1 MAVISLK
8 KAMGKVFFALLAAF
22 SLCLVW
28 GAGGSSVH
36 AMSLDGQWKYYDRGE
51 IDPLLTTMTSGNA
64 NLMYDD
70 NRWIECSLEDDFEFS
85 PQSNGVILS
94 TRLPKILRLN
104 SPALFFV
111 TRNEA
116 VRVYLDSEL
125 LYDGQDFWRN
135 RHVYG
140 NRWHLVDLPDNYM
153 GRQLTFQLY
162 AENQKDLGRL
172 MYVSVDEGMVQMQQ
186 IFKHDGFVYVLLPLS
201 LIIIVILMQH
211 YWVND
216 SHSCV
221 GHPFIIAFILL
232 CMVQAVA
239 GMWSVLLV
247 FDSMFFWYN
256 AFMLSTLLLTVPLQL
271 LACNLLEGRAC
282 SFVRGILVV
291 SLLFFVLACA
301 DEAAEIGLAEAVRV
315 GSYWWSNL
323 GLVVI
328 SIFLYW
334 QGRQEAYCRSLSW
347 PIMATALAG
356 IAIGVAWQYGMV
368 DYQNGFSN
376 LLVLPMLVYVIW
388 LMRHMMVEEKRLS
401 LENQLL
407 EQEVRVEK
415 HKAQV
420 DPLTKSFTRAKLDET
435 MENSVEAAE
444 AGGVP
449 FSLLMFDLDK
459 FKSINDTYGHAMGD
473 MVLVS
478 FANIIRHNLDARHTF
493 IRYGGEEFMVLCSQY
508 GLEEAWQLAEQI
520 RMDLEEAVILK
531 DRQVTCSAGISCWHT
546 GAGDS
551 VQELQKRADD
561 ALYYAKNNGRNRC
574 VLETKLLEL
583 KSLKGNLP
591 EGKPS

>member
-1 MAVISLK
+1 MAVVALK
-8 KAMGKVFFALLAAF
+8 KSIDKVFLLLLAAL

-28 GAGGSSVH
+28 WAGGSSVH

-172 MYVSVDEGMVQMQQ
+172 MHVSVDEGMVQMQQ

-291 SLLFFVLACA
+291 SLLFFALACA

-401 LENQLL
+401 VENQLL

>member
-1 MAVISLK
+1 MAVVALK
-8 KAMGKVFFALLAAF
+8 KSIDKVFLLLLAAF

-28 GAGGSSVH
+28 GAGGSLVH

-172 MYVSVDEGMVQMQQ
+172 MHVSVDEGMVQMQQ

-401 LENQLL
+401 VENQLL

>member
-1 MAVISLK
+1 MSVFS
-8 KAMGKVFFALLAAF
+8 KAPGKVFVWLLAAL
-22 SLCLVW
+22 SLLLSW
-28 GAGGSSVH
+28 GAEGSSVD
-36 AMSLDGQWKYYDRGE
+36 AMPLDGQWKYYDRGE
-51 IDPLLTTMTSGNA
+51 IDPLLTTITSGNV

-70 NRWIECSLEDDFEFS
+70 KRWIECSLEDDFEFS

-172 MYVSVDEGMVQMQQ
+172 MHVSVDEGMVQMQQ

-201 LIIIVILMQH
+201 LIVIVILMQH

-401 LENQLL
+401 VENQLL

-574 VLETKLLEL
+574 VLETKLLEP

>member
-172 MYVSVDEGMVQMQQ
+172 MHVSVDEGMVQMQQ

-201 LIIIVILMQH
+201 LIVIVILMQH

-574 VLETKLLEL
+574 VLETKLLEP

>member
-1 MAVISLK
+1 MAVVALK
-8 KAMGKVFFALLAAF
+8 KSIDKVFLLLWAVL
-22 SLCLVW
+22 SLLLVW
-28 GAGGSSVH
+28 GVAGGPVQ
-36 AMSLDGQWKYYDRGE
+36 AMPLDGQWKYYDRGE
-51 IDPLLTTMTSGNA
+51 IDPFLTTMTSGNA

-111 TRNEA
+111 TRNES

-172 MYVSVDEGMVQMQQ
+172 MHVSVDEGMVQMQQ

-216 SHSCV
+216 SRNCV

-247 FDSMFFWYN
+247 IDSMFFWYN
-256 AFMLSTLLLTVPLQL
+256 AFMLSTLLMMVPLQL
-271 LACNLLEGRAC
+271 LACNILAGSACKVVRMLLM
-282 SFVRGILVV
+282 V
-291 SLLFFVLACA
+291 SLLIFVLACA
-301 DEAAEIGLAEAVRV
+301 DELLDIGLFEAVRV

-323 GLVVI
+323 SLVVI
-328 SIFLYW
+328 SVFLYR
-334 QGRQEAYCRSLSW
+334 QGRQDAYCRSLFW
-347 PIMATALAG
+347 PIIATAMAG
-356 IAIGVAWQYGMV
+356 IAIGIAWQYGVV

-388 LMRHMMVEEKRLS
+388 LMRHMMAEEKRLS
-401 LENQLL
+401 QENRIL
-407 EQEVRVEK
+407 EQAVRVEK

-420 DPLTKSFTRAKLDET
+420 DTLTKSFTRAKLEET

-449 FSLLMFDLDK
+449 FALLMFDLDK
-459 FKSINDTYGHAMGD
+459 FKSINDNYGHAMGD

-493 IRYGGEEFMVLCSQY
+493 IRYGGEEFMVICSQY

-520 RMDLEEAVILK
+520 RMDLEKAVILE
-531 DRQVTCSAGISCWHT
+531 DRQVTCSAGISCWHA

-551 VQELQKRADD
+551 VQQLQKRADD

-574 VLETKLLEL
+574 VLETKLLEP

>member
-8 KAMGKVFFALLAAF
+8 KATGKVFFALLAAF

-172 MYVSVDEGMVQMQQ
+172 MHVSVDEGMVQMQQ

-401 LENQLL
+401 VENQLL

-574 VLETKLLEL
+574 VLETKLLEP
-583 KSLKGNLP
+583 KSLKGNLS

>member
-1 MAVISLK
+1 MAVVSLK
-8 KAMGKVFFALLAAF
+8 KSIDKVFLLLWAAL
-22 SLCLVW
+22 SLLLVW
-28 GAGGSSVH
+28 GAAGGPVQ
-36 AMSLDGQWKYYDRGE
+36 AMPLDGQWKYYDRGE

-172 MYVSVDEGMVQMQQ
+172 MYVSLDEGMVQMQQ
-186 IFKHDGFVYVLLPLS
+186 IFKHDSFVYVLLPLS

-232 CMVQAVA
+232 CTVQAVA

-256 AFMLSTLLLTVPLQL
+256 VFMLSTLLLTVPLQL

>member
-172 MYVSVDEGMVQMQQ
+172 MHVSVDEGMVQMQQ

-356 IAIGVAWQYGMV
+356 IAIGVAWRYGMV

-401 LENQLL
+401 VENQLL

-574 VLETKLLEL
+574 VLETKLLEP

>member
-1 MAVISLK
+1 MAVVALK
-8 KAMGKVFFALLAAF
+8 KSIDKVFLLLLAVL
-22 SLCLVW
+22 SLLLVW
-28 GAGGSSVH
+28 DVAGSPVQ
-36 AMSLDGQWKYYDRGE
+36 AMPLDGQWKYYDRGE

-172 MYVSVDEGMVQMQQ
+172 MHVSVDEGMVQMQQ

-401 LENQLL
+401 VENQLL

-583 KSLKGNLP
+583 KGNLP

>member
-172 MYVSVDEGMVQMQQ
+172 MHVSVDEGMVQMQQ

-401 LENQLL
+401 VENQLL

-459 FKSINDTYGHAMGD
+459 FKSINDTYGHAMAD

-520 RMDLEEAVILK
+520 RMDLEKAVILE
-531 DRQVTCSAGISCWHT
+531 DRQVTCSAGISCWHA

-551 VQELQKRADD
+551 VQQLQKRADD

-574 VLETKLLEL
+574 VLETKLLEP

>member
-1 MAVISLK
+1 MAVVALK
-8 KAMGKVFFALLAAF
+8 KSIDKVFLLLLAAF

-172 MYVSVDEGMVQMQQ
+172 MHVSVDEGMVQMQQ

-328 SIFLYW
+328 SVFLYR
-334 QGRQEAYCRSLSW
+334 QGGQEAYCRSLSW

-401 LENQLL
+401 VENQLL

>member
-8 KAMGKVFFALLAAF
+8 KAMGKMFFALLAAF

-116 VRVYLDSEL
+116 VRVYLDREL

-172 MYVSVDEGMVQMQQ
+172 MHVSVDEGMVQMQQ

-201 LIIIVILMQH
+201 LIVIVILMQH

-301 DEAAEIGLAEAVRV
+301 DEAAEIGLAEVVRV

-401 LENQLL
+401 VENQLL

>member
-125 LYDGQDFWRN
+125 LYDGQDFWRS

-172 MYVSVDEGMVQMQQ
+172 MHVSVDEGMVQMQQ

-301 DEAAEIGLAEAVRV
+301 DEAAEIGLAEVVRV

-401 LENQLL
+401 VENQLL

-574 VLETKLLEL
+574 VLETKLLGP

>member
-1 MAVISLK
+1 MAVVALK
-8 KAMGKVFFALLAAF
+8 KSIDKVFLLLLAVL
-22 SLCLVW
+22 SLLLVW
-28 GAGGSSVH
+28 DVAGSPVQ
-36 AMSLDGQWKYYDRGE
+36 AMPLDGQWKYYDRGE

-135 RHVYG
+135 RHVSG

-172 MYVSVDEGMVQMQQ
+172 MHVSVDEGMVQMQQ

-201 LIIIVILMQH
+201 LIVIVILMQH

-401 LENQLL
+401 VENQLL

-574 VLETKLLEL
+574 VLETKLLEP

>member
-8 KAMGKVFFALLAAF
+8 KAMGKVFFALLAAL

-172 MYVSVDEGMVQMQQ
+172 MHVSVDEGMVQMQQ

-401 LENQLL
+401 VENQLL

-574 VLETKLLEL
+574 VLETKLLEP

>member
-8 KAMGKVFFALLAAF
+8 KSMGKVFFALLAAF

-172 MYVSVDEGMVQMQQ
+172 MHVSVDEGMVQMQQ

-401 LENQLL
+401 VENQLL

-493 IRYGGEEFMVLCSQY
+493 IRYGGEEFMVICSQY

-520 RMDLEEAVILK
+520 RMDLEKAVILE
-531 DRQVTCSAGISCWHT
+531 DRQVTCSAGISCWHA

-551 VQELQKRADD
+551 VQQLQKRADD

-574 VLETKLLEL
+574 VLETKLLEP

>member
-1 MAVISLK
+1 MAVVALK
-8 KAMGKVFFALLAAF
+8 KSIDKVFLLLLAVL
-22 SLCLVW
+22 SLLLVW
-28 GAGGSSVH
+28 GVAGGPVQ
-36 AMSLDGQWKYYDRGE
+36 AMPLDGQWKYYDRGE

-111 TRNEA
+111 TRNES

-162 AENQKDLGRL
+162 AENQKDLGLL
-172 MYVSVDEGMVQMQQ
+172 MHVSVDEGIVQMQQ

-216 SHSCV
+216 SRNCV

-247 FDSMFFWYN
+247 IDSMFFWYN
-256 AFMLSTLLLTVPLQL
+256 AFMLSTLLMMVPLQL
-271 LACNLLEGRAC
+271 LACNILAGSACKVVRMLLM
-282 SFVRGILVV
+282 V
-291 SLLFFVLACA
+291 SLLIFVLACA
-301 DEAAEIGLAEAVRV
+301 DELLDIGLFEAVRV

-323 GLVVI
+323 SLVVI
-328 SIFLYW
+328 SVFLYR
-334 QGRQEAYCRSLSW
+334 QGRQDAYCRSLFW
-347 PIMATALAG
+347 PIIATAMAG
-356 IAIGVAWQYGMV
+356 IAIGIAWQYGVV

-388 LMRHMMVEEKRLS
+388 LMRHMMAEEKRLS
-401 LENQLL
+401 QENRIL
-407 EQEVRVEK
+407 EQAVRVEK

-420 DPLTKSFTRAKLDET
+420 DTLTKSFTRAKLEET

-449 FSLLMFDLDK
+449 FALLMFDLDK
-459 FKSINDTYGHAMGD
+459 FKSINDNYGHAMGD

-493 IRYGGEEFMVLCSQY
+493 IRYGGEEFMVICSQY

-520 RMDLEEAVILK
+520 RMDLEKAVILE
-531 DRQVTCSAGISCWHT
+531 DRQVTCSAGISCWHA

-551 VQELQKRADD
+551 VQQLQKRADD

-574 VLETKLLEL
+574 VLETKLLEP

>member
-172 MYVSVDEGMVQMQQ
+172 MHVSVDEGMVQMQQ

-401 LENQLL
+401 VENQLL

-574 VLETKLLEL
+574 VLETKLLEP

>member
-8 KAMGKVFFALLAAF
+8 KAMGKVFFVLLAAF

-172 MYVSVDEGMVQMQQ
+172 MHVSVDEGMVQMQQ

-271 LACNLLEGRAC
+271 LACNILEGMASRV
-282 SFVRGILVV
+282 VRMLLLV

-401 LENQLL
+401 VENQLL

-459 FKSINDTYGHAMGD
+459 FKSINDNYGHAMGD

-520 RMDLEEAVILK
+520 RMDLEEAVILE

-551 VQELQKRADD
+551 VQQLQKRADD

-574 VLETKLLEL
+574 VLETKLLE
-583 KSLKGNLP
+583 GNLP
-591 EGKPS
+591 EGKLS

>member
-1 MAVISLK
+1 MAVVALK
-8 KAMGKVFFALLAAF
+8 KSIDKVFLLLLAVL
-22 SLCLVW
+22 SLLLVW
-28 GAGGSSVH
+28 DVAGSPVQ
-36 AMSLDGQWKYYDRGE
+36 AMPLDGQWKYYDRGE

-172 MYVSVDEGMVQMQQ
+172 MHVSVDEGMVQMQQ

>member
-8 KAMGKVFFALLAAF
+8 KAMGKMFFALLAAF

-116 VRVYLDSEL
+116 VRVYLDREL

-172 MYVSVDEGMVQMQQ
+172 MHVSVDEGMVQMQQ

-201 LIIIVILMQH
+201 LIVIVILMQH

-401 LENQLL
+401 VENQLL

>member
-70 NRWIECSLEDDFEFS
+70 NRWIECNLEDDFEFS

-135 RHVYG
+135 RHVSG

-172 MYVSVDEGMVQMQQ
+172 MHVSVDEGMVQMQQ

-201 LIIIVILMQH
+201 LIVIVILMQH

-401 LENQLL
+401 VENQLL

>member
-8 KAMGKVFFALLAAF
+8 KAMGKVLFALLAAF

-172 MYVSVDEGMVQMQQ
+172 MHVSVDEGMVQMQQ

-401 LENQLL
+401 VENQLL

-574 VLETKLLEL
+574 VLETKLLEP

>member
-1 MAVISLK
+1 MAVISSK
-8 KAMGKVFFALLAAF
+8 KAIGKALGILLAAI
-22 SLCLVW
+22 SLLLVW
-28 GAGGSSVH
+28 GAEASPAQ
-36 AMSLDGQWKYYDRGE
+36 AMPLNGQWKYYDRGKV
-51 IDPLLTTMTSGNA
+51 DPLLTTMTSGNA

-70 NRWIECSLEDDFEFS
+70 KRWIECSLEDDFEFS

-94 TRLPKILRLN
+94 TRLPKILHLN

-135 RHVYG
+135 KHVYG
-140 NRWHLVDLPDNYM
+140 SRWHLVDLPDNYL

-172 MYVSVDEGMVQMQQ
+172 MHVSVDEGMVQMQQ

-201 LIIIVILMQH
+201 LITIVILLQH

-216 SHSCV
+216 SRNCV

-232 CMVQAVA
+232 CTVQAVA

-247 FDSMFFWYN
+247 FDSMLFWYSV
-256 AFMLSTLLLTVPLQL
+256 FMFSTLLMSVPLQL
-271 LACNLLEGRAC
+271 LACHILEGRAC
-282 SFVRGILVV
+282 KVVRMILMV
-291 SLLFFVLACA
+291 SMVIFVLACA
-301 DEAAEIGLAEAVRV
+301 GEVVDIGFLEIVRI
-315 GSYWWSNL
+315 GSYWWSNFAL
-323 GLVVI
+323 LVI
-328 SIFLYW
+328 SVFLYS
-334 QGRQEAYCRSLSW
+334 QGEQDAYCRSLFW
-347 PIMATALAG
+347 PIIATAIAG
-356 IAIGVAWQYGMV
+356 AAIGIAWQYGIV
-368 DYQNGFSN
+368 DYQNGVSN

-388 LMRHMMVEEKRLS
+388 LMRHMMAEEKRLS
-401 LENQLL
+401 AENQLL

-459 FKSINDTYGHAMGD
+459 FKSINDNYGHAMGD

-478 FANIIRHNLDARHTF
+478 FANIIRYNLDARHTF

-520 RMDLEEAVILK
+520 RMDLEEAVILE

-574 VLETKLLEL
+574 VLE
-583 KSLKGNLP
+583 
-591 EGKPS
+591 

>member
-172 MYVSVDEGMVQMQQ
+172 MHVSVDEGMVQMQQ

-401 LENQLL
+401 VENQLL

-574 VLETKLLEL
+574 VLETKLLVP

>member
-172 MYVSVDEGMVQMQQ
+172 MHVSVDEGMVQMQQ

-401 LENQLL
+401 VENQLL

-574 VLETKLLEL
+574 VLETKLLKP

>member
-1 MAVISLK
+1 MAVSVFS
-8 KAMGKVFFALLAAF
+8 KAPGKVFVWLLAAL
-22 SLCLVW
+22 SLLLSW
-28 GAGGSSVH
+28 GAEGSSVD
-36 AMSLDGQWKYYDRGE
+36 AMPLDGQWKYYDRGE
-51 IDPLLTTMTSGNA
+51 IDPLLTTITSGNV

-70 NRWIECSLEDDFEFS
+70 KRWIECSLEDDFEFS

-172 MYVSVDEGMVQMQQ
+172 MHVSVDEGMVQMQQ

-201 LIIIVILMQH
+201 LIVIVILMQH

-232 CMVQAVA
+232 FMVQAVA

-256 AFMLSTLLLTVPLQL
+256 AFMLSTLLMAVPLQL
-271 LACNLLEGRAC
+271 LACNILAGSACKAVRMMLL
-282 SFVRGILVV
+282 V
-291 SLLFFVLACA
+291 SMLLFVLACA
-301 DEAAEIGLAEAVRV
+301 DELLDMGLFEAVRV

-328 SIFLYW
+328 SVFLYR
-334 QGRQEAYCRSLSW
+334 QGRQDAYCRSLFW
-347 PIMATALAG
+347 PIIATAMAG
-356 IAIGVAWQYGMV
+356 LAIGIAWQYGVV

-388 LMRHMMVEEKRLS
+388 LMCHMMAEEKRLS
-401 LENQLL
+401 VENQLL
-407 EQEVRVEK
+407 EQAVRVEK

-420 DPLTKSFTRAKLDET
+420 DPLTRSFTRAKLEET
-435 MENSVEAAE
+435 MENAVEAAE
-444 AGGVP
+444 AGGVS
-449 FSLLMFDLDK
+449 FALLMFDLDK
-459 FKSINDTYGHAMGD
+459 FKSINDNYGHAMGD

-493 IRYGGEEFMVLCSQY
+493 IRYGGEEFMVICSQY
-508 GLEEAWQLAEQI
+508 GLEEAWQLAEQV
-520 RMDLEEAVILK
+520 RMDLEHAMILE
-531 DRQVTCSAGISCWHT
+531 DRQITCSAGVSCWHT
-546 GAGDS
+546 GAEDT
-551 VQELQKRADD
+551 VQQLQKRADD

-574 VLETKLLEL
+574 IMETELLEKTLLETH
-583 KSLKGNLP
+583 
-591 EGKPS
+591 PSEAVTK

>member
-1 MAVISLK
+1 MAVVALK
-8 KAMGKVFFALLAAF
+8 KSIDKVFLLLLAVL
-22 SLCLVW
+22 SLLLVW
-28 GAGGSSVH
+28 DVAGSPVQ
-36 AMSLDGQWKYYDRGE
+36 AMPLDGQWKYYDRGE

-172 MYVSVDEGMVQMQQ
+172 MHVSVDEGMVQMQQ

-201 LIIIVILMQH
+201 LIVIVILMQH

-401 LENQLL
+401 VENQLL

-574 VLETKLLEL
+574 VLETNLLEP

>member
-172 MYVSVDEGMVQMQQ
+172 MHVSVDEGMVQMQQ

-201 LIIIVILMQH
+201 LIVIVILMQH

-401 LENQLL
+401 VENQLL

-520 RMDLEEAVILK
+520 RMDLEEAVILE

-574 VLETKLLEL
+574 VLETKLLEP

>member
-172 MYVSVDEGMVQMQQ
+172 MHVSVDEGMVQMQQ

-239 GMWSVLLV
+239 GMWSVMLV

-401 LENQLL
+401 VENQLL

-574 VLETKLLEL
+574 VLETKLLEP

>member
-1 MAVISLK
+1 MISLK

-172 MYVSVDEGMVQMQQ
+172 MHVSVDEGMVQMQQ

-401 LENQLL
+401 VENQLL

-574 VLETKLLEL
+574 VLETKLLEP

>member
-1 MAVISLK
+1 MAVVALK
-8 KAMGKVFFALLAAF
+8 KSIDKVFLLLWAVL
-22 SLCLVW
+22 SLLLVW
-28 GAGGSSVH
+28 GVAGGPVQ
-36 AMSLDGQWKYYDRGE
+36 AMPLDGQWKYYDRGE
-51 IDPLLTTMTSGNA
+51 IDPFLTTMTSGNA

-111 TRNEA
+111 TRNES

-172 MYVSVDEGMVQMQQ
+172 MHVSVDEGMVQMQQ

-216 SHSCV
+216 SRNCV

-247 FDSMFFWYN
+247 IDSMFFWYN
-256 AFMLSTLLLTVPLQL
+256 AFMLSTLLMMVPLQL
-271 LACNLLEGRAC
+271 LACNILAGSACKVVRMLLM
-282 SFVRGILVV
+282 V
-291 SLLFFVLACA
+291 SLLIFVLACA
-301 DEAAEIGLAEAVRV
+301 DELLDIGLFEAVRV

-323 GLVVI
+323 SLVVI
-328 SIFLYW
+328 SVFLYR
-334 QGRQEAYCRSLSW
+334 QGRQDAYCRSLFW
-347 PIMATALAG
+347 PIIATAMAG
-356 IAIGVAWQYGMV
+356 IAIGIAWQYGVV

-388 LMRHMMVEEKRLS
+388 LMRHMMAEEKRLS
-401 LENQLL
+401 QENRIL
-407 EQEVRVEK
+407 EQAVRVEK

-420 DPLTKSFTRAKLDET
+420 DPLTKSFTRAKLEET

-449 FSLLMFDLDK
+449 FALLMFDLDK
-459 FKSINDTYGHAMGD
+459 FKSINDNYGHAMGD

-493 IRYGGEEFMVLCSQY
+493 IRYGGEEFMVICSQY

-520 RMDLEEAVILK
+520 RMDLEKAVILE
-531 DRQVTCSAGISCWHT
+531 DRQVTCSAGISCWHA

-551 VQELQKRADD
+551 VQQLQKRADD

-574 VLETKLLEL
+574 VLETKLLEP
-583 KSLKGNLP
+583 KSLKGNLS

>member
-172 MYVSVDEGMVQMQQ
+172 MHVSVDEGMVQMQQ

-232 CMVQAVA
+232 CMVQSVA

-401 LENQLL
+401 VENQLL

-574 VLETKLLEL
+574 VLETKLLEP

>member
-1 MAVISLK
+1 MAVVALK
-8 KAMGKVFFALLAAF
+8 KSIDKVFLLLLAAF

-28 GAGGSSVH
+28 WAGGSSVH

-172 MYVSVDEGMVQMQQ
+172 MHVSVDEGMVQMQQ

-201 LIIIVILMQH
+201 LIVIVILMQH

-216 SHSCV
+216 SYSCV

-356 IAIGVAWQYGMV
+356 IAIGVAWQYGIV

-401 LENQLL
+401 VENQLL

-574 VLETKLLEL
+574 VLETKLLEP

>member
-140 NRWHLVDLPDNYM
+140 SRWHLVDLPVNYL

-172 MYVSVDEGMVQMQQ
+172 MHVSVDEGMVQMQQ

-401 LENQLL
+401 VENQLL

-449 FSLLMFDLDK
+449 FALLMFDLDK

-520 RMDLEEAVILK
+520 RMDLEKAVILE

-574 VLETKLLEL
+574 VLETKLLEP

>member
-1 MAVISLK
+1 MAVVALK
-8 KAMGKVFFALLAAF
+8 KSIDKVFLLLWAVL
-22 SLCLVW
+22 SLLLVW
-28 GAGGSSVH
+28 GVAGGPVQ
-36 AMSLDGQWKYYDRGE
+36 AMPLDGQWKYYDRGE
-51 IDPLLTTMTSGNA
+51 IDPFLTTMTSGNA

-111 TRNEA
+111 TRNES

-172 MYVSVDEGMVQMQQ
+172 MHVSVDEGMVQMQQ

-216 SHSCV
+216 SRNCV

-247 FDSMFFWYN
+247 IDSMFFWYN
-256 AFMLSTLLLTVPLQL
+256 AFMLSTLLMMVPLQL
-271 LACNLLEGRAC
+271 LACNILAGSACKVVRMLLM
-282 SFVRGILVV
+282 V
-291 SLLFFVLACA
+291 SLLIFVLACA
-301 DEAAEIGLAEAVRV
+301 DELLDIGLFEAVRV

-323 GLVVI
+323 SLVVI
-328 SIFLYW
+328 SVFLYR
-334 QGRQEAYCRSLSW
+334 QGRQDAYCRSLFW
-347 PIMATALAG
+347 PIIATAMAG
-356 IAIGVAWQYGMV
+356 IAIGIAWQYGVV

-388 LMRHMMVEEKRLS
+388 LMRHMMAEEKRLS
-401 LENQLL
+401 QENRIL
-407 EQEVRVEK
+407 EQAVRVEK

-420 DPLTKSFTRAKLDET
+420 DPLTKSFTRAKLEET

-444 AGGVP
+444 AGGIP
-449 FSLLMFDLDK
+449 FALLMFDLDK
-459 FKSINDTYGHAMGD
+459 FKSINDNYGHAMGD

-493 IRYGGEEFMVLCSQY
+493 IRYGGEEFMVVCSQY

-520 RMDLEEAVILK
+520 RMDLAAAVILE

-551 VQELQKRADD
+551 VQQLQKRADD

-574 VLETKLLEL
+574 VLETKLLEP